1 MSNMLSNCDTKAGAE
16 FSKQLLFKLLPDCFR
31 FIIAGGGN
39 EHILFKYIGNCVYS
53 SIICNFISCNLS
65 HLSDLLSNVNGE
77 NTILGF
83 FMYCKLPIFCQI
95 FKLYDAVPIP
105 LPKVQGFNSSK
116 SYVHFQSKC

>member
-1 MSNMLSNCDTKAGAE
+1 MLSNCDTKAGAE

-39 EHILFKYIGNCVYS
+39 EHILFKYIGNCVYI

-77 NTILGF
+77 NTILF
-83 FMYCKLPIFCQI
+83 F
-95 FKLYDAVPIP
+95 
-105 LPKVQGFNSSK
+105 
-116 SYVHFQSKC
+116 YVLQVTKILLNF

>member
-1 MSNMLSNCDTKAGAE
+1 MLSNCDTKAGAE

-65 HLSDLLSNVNGE
+65 HLSDLLSNVYGE
-77 NTILGF
+77 NTILSF
-83 FMYCKLPIFCQI
+83 DVLQVTQNFVKFLS
-95 FKLYDAVPIP
+95 YDAVPIP
-105 LPKVQGFNSSK
+105 LLKVQGFNSFK

>member
-105 LPKVQGFNSSK
+105 LPKVQSFNSSK
-116 SYVHFQSKC
+116 SYVHF

>member
-1 MSNMLSNCDTKAGAE
+1 MSNMLSNCDTKARAE
-16 FSKQLLFKLLPDCFR
+16 FSKQLLFQLLPDCFR

-83 FMYCKLPIFCQI
+83 LCTASYQYFVKFLS
-95 FKLYDAVPIP
+95 YDAVPIP

>member
-65 HLSDLLSNVNGE
+65 HLSDLLSNVYGE
-77 NTILGF
+77 NSILSF
-83 FMYCKLPIFCQI
+83 DVLQVTKILLNF
-95 FKLYDAVPIP
+95 
-105 LPKVQGFNSSK
+105 
-116 SYVHFQSKC
+116 

>member
-1 MSNMLSNCDTKAGAE
+1 MSLESFVLCPTMLSNSDTKAGAE

-65 HLSDLLSNVNGE
+65 HLSDLLLNVDGE

-83 FMYCKLPIFCQI
+83 FLSI
-95 FKLYDAVPIP
+95 A
-105 LPKVQGFNSSK
+105 
-116 SYVHFQSKC
+116 SYQYFVKF